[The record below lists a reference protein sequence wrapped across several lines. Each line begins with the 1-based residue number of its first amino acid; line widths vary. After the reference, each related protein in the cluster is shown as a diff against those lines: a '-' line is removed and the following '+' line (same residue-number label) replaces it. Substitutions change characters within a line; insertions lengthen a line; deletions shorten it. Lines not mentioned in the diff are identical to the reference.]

1 MKKSLL
7 LIPFAALFLASCIS
21 QPGGSSVPSSSKES
35 SKAPEESSV
44 VPEESSDEPIEE
56 SSAIESSEIESS
68 DEEEVVSSSIEAV
81 EVGDW
86 VLNSSH
92 VRKSSDG
99 YPAPYTVE
107 LETSTEAK
115 VSLSLVDV
123 MYGAGKIE
131 GKEYIQ
137 MRKESGLIRSLTPMK
152 GTLTFRQYEVY
163 VSYNET
169 DNTGYPDLY
178 VFSDEGA
185 SLDELTPVAYQKE
198 KDAQNVYTYTLEV
211 DGYFAVVAHFKNA
224 GLYESIS
231 FQAE

>member
-7 LIPFAALFLASCIS
+7 LIPFAALFLASCIN
-21 QPGGSSVPSSSKES
+21 QPGVSSVPSSSEES
-35 SKAPEESSV
+35 SKAPEESSL
-44 VPEESSDEPIEE
+44 VPEESSDEPIE
-56 SSAIESSEIESS
+56 ESSEIESS
-68 DEEEVVSSSIEAV
+68 DEEEVVSSSIEAAK
-81 EVGDW
+81 VGDW

-99 YPAPYTVE
+99 YPAPYTIE
-107 LETSTEAK
+107 LETSAEAK

-178 VFSDEGA
+178 VFSDEEA

-211 DGYFAVVAHFKNA
+211 DGYFAVAAHFKNA